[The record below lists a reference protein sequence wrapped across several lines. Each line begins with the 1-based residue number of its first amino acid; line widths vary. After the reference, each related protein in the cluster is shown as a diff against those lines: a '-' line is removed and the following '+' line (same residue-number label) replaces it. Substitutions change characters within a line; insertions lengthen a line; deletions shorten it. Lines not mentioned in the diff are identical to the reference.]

1 MKDVC
6 RPRARFFIVD
16 GPWNTGNY
24 SRFAYA
30 SNRSLS
36 MAEGSHQSDFAGDIS
51 PIDNNC
57 WILTGPTASGKT
69 RIGIELARLL
79 DAEIISLDSMSV
91 YREMDIGTAKPSS
104 DEQAMVPHHLLDI
117 VDPTEQFSLAD
128 YVTAAHQVV
137 AEIQQRDRNVL
148 FVGGT
153 PLYLKGLLH
162 GISQGPPADW
172 EFRQQV
178 QEELERAGP
187 SAGRQALHQR
197 LEQVDPLSAHKLHP
211 NDTRRVIRALE
222 VHRVTGQPIS
232 HQQLHFEEP
241 TTQPPPVLV
250 LDWPREQLHQRIAE
264 RVDWMFAEGLVGE
277 VEGLLDKY
285 GELSR
290 TASQAVG
297 YQEVMDHLQQ
307 QVSSEQM
314 IEMVAQR
321 TRQFARRQETW
332 LRSVPECQRVAQLG
346 DVDAV
351 AMAGQLEQLGRQRL
365 AERTAGENPS

>member
-1 MKDVC
+1 
-6 RPRARFFIVD
+6 
-16 GPWNTGNY
+16 
-24 SRFAYA
+24 
-30 SNRSLS
+30 
-36 MAEGSHQSDFAGDIS
+36 
-51 PIDNNC
+51 
-57 WILTGPTASGKT
+57 
-69 RIGIELARLL
+69 
-79 DAEIISLDSMSV
+79 
-91 YREMDIGTAKPSS
+91 
-104 DEQAMVPHHLLDI
+104 
-117 VDPTEQFSLAD
+117 
-128 YVTAAHQVV
+128 
-137 AEIQQRDRNVL
+137 
-148 FVGGT
+148 VGGT
-153 PLYLKGLLH
+153 PLYLKGLLR
-162 GISQGPPADW
+162 GIFEGPPADW

-232 HQQLHFEEP
+232 HHQLHFEEP

-250 LDWPREQLHQRIAE
+250 LDWPREQLHQRIAD

-297 YQEVMDHLQQ
+297 YREVMDHLQQ

-346 DVDAV
+346 DVDVV